1 MRSKSRWFATVTAV
15 AWWAS
20 IAGVALATIL
30 LLVVAAHWVGGGAL
44 KLDFYFRLPAGS
56 YHISSH
62 ELSTAAATVGIS
74 SGQLGFARPRIAF
87 VLVAGAVFEVAAAWW
102 LFILHQLRRL
112 LASLDQGRTFARENS
127 VRLTRIGWGVIGFEL
142 THAVCVWLGTL
153 YLKHV
158 LVVRGLSV
166 RAHFGVDVTVVLLG
180 LLLLTLAAAFRVGS
194 ELAEEQALTV

>member
-1 MRSKSRWFATVTAV
+1 MAV
-15 AWWAS
+15 
-20 IAGVALATIL
+20 
-30 LLVVAAHWVGGGAL
+30 
-44 KLDFYFRLPAGS
+44 
-56 YHISSH
+56 
-62 ELSTAAATVGIS
+62 
-74 SGQLGFARPRIAF
+74 
-87 VLVAGAVFEVAAAWW
+87 
-102 LFILHQLRRL
+102 ILHQLRQL
-112 LASLDQGRTFARENS
+112 LASLDQGRPFARENS